1 MIKLLKLKKSFIYAM
16 KGLVYTFR
24 REQNFRLEVF
34 IAVVVILAMFFLK
47 LRNSEKIIVF
57 LLITFILTL
66 EMFNTIIERF
76 LDLLKPR
83 LDSQVKLLKD
93 IMSGVVFLASLGA
106 LVIGVMIFY
115 PYLFELTSK

>member
-1 MIKLLKLKKSFIYAM
+1 MIRLAKLKKSFIYAM
-16 KGLVYTFR
+16 KGLVYTFK
-24 REQNFRLEVF
+24 REQNFRLEVV
-34 IAVVVILAMFFLK
+34 IAVVVIFAMFFLG
-47 LRNSEKIIVF
+47 LRSSEKIIVL

-93 IMSGVVFLASLGA
+93 IMAGVVFLASLGA
-106 LVIGVMIFY
+106 LVIGAMIFY
-115 PYLFELTSK
+115 PYLFELLAK

>member
-1 MIKLLKLKKSFIYAM
+1 MIRLEKLKKSFFYAM

-34 IAVVVILAMFFLK
+34 IAIIVILAMFFLG
-47 LRNSEKIIVF
+47 LRSSEKIVVL

-83 LDSQVKLLKD
+83 LDTQVKLLKD
-93 IMSGVVFLASLGA
+93 IMAGAVFLASLGA
-106 LVIGVMIFY
+106 LVIGVMVFY
-115 PYLFELTSK
+115 PYLFELIAK

>member
-1 MIKLLKLKKSFIYAM
+1 M
-16 KGLVYTFR
+16 KGLVYTFK
-24 REQNFRLEVF
+24 REQNFRLEVV
-34 IAVVVILAMFFLK
+34 IAVVVIFAMFFLG
-47 LRNSEKIIVF
+47 LRSSEKIIVL

-93 IMSGVVFLASLGA
+93 IMAGVVFLASLGA
-106 LVIGVMIFY
+106 LVIGAMIFY
-115 PYLFELTSK
+115 PYLFELLAK